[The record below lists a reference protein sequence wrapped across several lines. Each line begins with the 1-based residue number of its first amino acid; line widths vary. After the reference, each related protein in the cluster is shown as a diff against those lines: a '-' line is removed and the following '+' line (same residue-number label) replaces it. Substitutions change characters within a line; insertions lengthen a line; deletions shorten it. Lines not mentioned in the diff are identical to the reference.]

1 VNSKKNIPI
10 EESLRESEERYRSLV
25 EFLPDAMAVHTD
37 GKFVYINPSGLAL
50 IGARDQSELIGR
62 SVLEIIH
69 PDYRA
74 TVVRRMKAA
83 LAEKRPQEKQVEK
96 FVRLDGAVID
106 VEVVS
111 VPVLF
116 NGKQSVQVVVRD
128 ITLQKRME
136 ERLKTS
142 EAYYK
147 QVVEKSPNGIAMMD
161 PQGTIVY
168 GSSKMYE
175 IFRIPPDAKVIGSSF
190 QRWLDPSELE
200 AARERLGAI
209 LRTGAGAI
217 PHVYRLKRFD
227 GSPFWGELTSSP
239 MLDERGAVERIMVV
253 FRDVTEQKR
262 VEQVRDAVYRI
273 SEEAQT
279 AKHLED
285 LYRSIH
291 RIISEF
297 MPAQNFFIALYD
309 PATDVI
315 DFPYNRDEMDGDWA
329 PIKPDKSMTGYV
341 LRTGKPILATPEIFD
356 ELVRTGE
363 VELLG
368 TRGVDWMGVP
378 LKTMQNETIGVMVV
392 QTYTDTVR
400 LTETDMNVLVFVS
413 TQVANAIERKR
424 TEQILRESEHSYVGL
439 FNSVTDAMY
448 IQDGAGRF
456 IDVNNGV
463 ERMYGYSRQEIIG
476 KTPEFLSAPGKND
489 LPRIMDLVGKTFVTG
504 EPQQFEFWGRRK
516 NGEIF
521 PKDVITNKG
530 KYFGQDV
537 IITTARDVTERKRA
551 ELALEKSELR
561 YGKLIESL
569 LDGVYKSTHD
579 GKFIEVNPAMVA
591 MLGYDSK
598 EELMAV
604 DIKKALY
611 FEEADRDNVT
621 IDELEEKI
629 GIYRLKKKDGSEV
642 WVEDHGRYIYDEAGT
657 IQYHE
662 GILRDVTE
670 RRRAEEELKIAATVY
685 KALGEAIVLTDAST
699 RIVAINPAFT
709 KLTGYT
715 KEEAIGNTTT
725 LLRSGTHDKKF
736 YEEMWRSLREFG
748 VWQGEI
754 INRKK
759 NGELFDEWLSISAI
773 YGRHGEVI
781 QYVALFSDITE
792 QKKMQAQLLQSQKLE
807 SLGTLAGGIAHDFNN
822 LLAMLLG
829 NAELLKKR
837 IGGDERLQKYVDQ
850 IIDVSH
856 RGVSISKQLLF
867 FSRQSE
873 INLQPIS
880 LSHIIE
886 EVKVMLQHFIPRTIT
901 VNTDIGVENGI
912 INGDTGHLHQIILN
926 LCLNAK
932 DAIGDHGAITITE
945 RMVDAVS
952 LRGKFPAIQSRPY
965 VSVAV
970 SDTGSGIDESA
981 ISKIFDPFFT
991 TKEKGKGTGLGL
1003 SIVNGLVRSHHGFID
1018 VASKKGE
1025 GTTFTLYFPVSDQ
1038 HSEAELSPDDRHSIS
1053 GKTILVV
1060 DDEEVFRNALKENLE
1075 HAGCSVLTASDGFA
1089 ALEMYS
1095 RHGASIDIV
1104 ISDLG
1109 MPNMTGE
1116 EMYKKLKK
1124 IDPSVNVIIS
1134 SGYLDNSI
1142 RSQMIADGIKEVITK
1157 PYKFSE
1163 IVSIIAAVIAPDRKK

>member
-25 EFLPDAMAVHTD
+25 EFLPDAMAVHTE
-37 GKFVYINPSGLAL
+37 GKFVYVNPSGLAL
-50 IGARDQSELIGR
+50 IGAQNQSELIGK

-69 PDYRA
+69 PEYRE
-74 TVVRRMKAA
+74 TVIRRMKSA
-83 LAEKRPQEKQVEK
+83 LTEKKPQEKAVEK
-96 FVRLDGAVID
+96 FIRLDGRVID

-111 VPVLF
+111 VPVTF
-116 NGKQSVQVVVRD
+116 NGKKSVQVVVRD
-128 ITLQKRME
+128 ITLHKEME

-161 PQGTIVY
+161 PQGTITF
-168 GSSKMYE
+168 GSPKMYE
-175 IFRIPPDAKVIGSSF
+175 IFRIPPETIVIGSSF
-190 QRWLDPSELE
+190 KQWIDPSELDT
-200 AARERLGAI
+200 ARVRLGTM
-209 LRTGAGAI
+209 LRSGTGMS
-217 PHVYRLKRFD
+217 PHVYKLTRFD

-239 MLDERGAVERIMVV
+239 MFDDHGAVENIMVV
-253 FRDVTEQKR
+253 FRDVTDEKR
-262 VEQVRDAVYRI
+262 VEQARDAVYRI

-279 AKHLED
+279 AKHLDD

-297 MPAQNFFIALYD
+297 MPAQNFFIAMYN
-309 PATDVI
+309 PAAGVI
-315 DFPYNRDEMDGDWA
+315 DFPYSRDEKDGDWS
-329 PIKPDKSMTGYV
+329 PIKPDKSLTGYV
-341 LRTGKPILATPEIFD
+341 LKTGKPILVTPEVFD
-356 ELVRTGE
+356 ELIRTGE
-363 VELLG
+363 VELYG
-368 TRGVDWMGVP
+368 ARGVDWMGVP

-392 QTYTDTVR
+392 QTYTDMVR
-400 LTETDMNVLVFVS
+400 LTEADMNALVFVS
-413 TQVANAIERKR
+413 TQVANAIERKK

-439 FNSVTDAMY
+439 FNSVTDAIY
-448 IQDGAGRF
+448 IQDSTGRF

-463 ERMYGYSRQEIIG
+463 EQMYGYTRQEIIG
-476 KTPEFLSAPGKND
+476 KTPEFLSAQGKND
-489 LPRIMDLVGKTFVTG
+489 LPKIMGLVGKTYATG
-504 EPQQFEFWGRRK
+504 EPQQFEFWGKRK

-521 PKDVITNKG
+521 PKDVVTNKG
-530 KYFGQDV
+530 KYFGQEV

-551 ELALEKSELR
+551 EHALEKSELR

-591 MLGYDSK
+591 MLGYSSR

-604 DIKKALY
+604 DIKNSLY
-611 FEEADRDNVT
+611 FEETDRDNVT
-621 IDELEEKI
+621 IQELEEKI
-629 GIYRLKKKDGSEV
+629 GVYRLKKKDGSEV
-642 WVEDHGRYIYDEAGT
+642 WVEDHGRYIYDDAGH

-670 RRRAEEELKIAATVY
+670 RRRADEELKIAATVY
-685 KALGEAIVLTDAST
+685 KALGEAIVVTDSSNK
-699 RIVAINPAFT
+699 IVAINPAFT
-709 KLTGYT
+709 TLTGYS
-715 KEEAIGNTTT
+715 KEEAIGNTPSM
-725 LLRSGTHDKKF
+725 LRSGTHDKEF
-736 YEEMWRSLREFG
+736 YDEMWKSLNDFG

-754 INRKK
+754 VNRKK

-773 YGRHGEVI
+773 YGSHGEVI

-829 NAELLKKR
+829 NAELLKKH
-837 IGGDERLQKYVDQ
+837 IAGDAKLQKYVDQ

-886 EVKVMLQHFIPRTIT
+886 EVKVMLQHFIPKTIS
-901 VNTDIGVENGI
+901 VKTDIGVDNGI
-912 INGDTGHLHQIILN
+912 INGDAGHLHQIILN

-932 DAIGDHGAITITE
+932 DAVGEHGTITISE
-945 RMVDAVS
+945 RMIDASS
-952 LRGKFPAIQSRPY
+952 LRGKFPTIHQRQY

-970 SDTGSGIDESA
+970 SDTGTGIDEST
-981 ISKIFDPFFT
+981 IPKIFDPFFT

-1018 VASKKGE
+1018 VVSKKGE
-1025 GTTFTLYFPVSDQ
+1025 GTTFTLYFPL
-1038 HSEAELSPDDRHSIS
+1038 SEHLSEVEISLGARHSIK

-1060 DDEEVFRNALKENLE
+1060 DDEEVFRSALKENLE
-1075 HAGCSVLTASDGFA
+1075 HAGCTVLTASDGFT
-1089 ALEMYS
+1089 ALEMYL
-1095 RHGASIDIV
+1095 RHGSAIDVV

-1116 EMYKKLKK
+1116 EMYKKLKS
-1124 IDPSVNVIIS
+1124 IDPLVKVIIS

-1163 IVSIIAAVIAPDRKK
+1163 IDTIIGTIIAAGQKK